1 MKRELSVAVAF
12 AALLV
17 LLALAAPG
25 FYSSDEPRNVLLKAL
40 PLLVAATG
48 MTLVVLARQIDISVG
63 SQISVCGAVAGLLSK
78 AGLPVLAVAPL
89 TLAAGA
95 ALGALNGALVAGL
108 GLPSIVATLATM
120 VTFQEAMRLER
131 QGEFVKGLGED
142 FYWFGLGQRAGLVA
156 CVLVAL
162 AVFAAFLWGLRHLR
176 AGRAVYATGSDAE
189 AARLA
194 GFRPRHVVF
203 WAFTAM
209 GALSGL
215 AALLSA
221 VKFPQVDPNLG
232 QGRELQVVAAVV
244 VGGVAVSGGRGT
256 LLGVLFG
263 VLLLST
269 IGSALAFLGI
279 PATWEKAVQGLIILV
294 AVASDAFNLRQ
305 RRNAGASLVSH

>member
-1 MKRELSVAVAF
+1 VKRELSVAVAF

-25 FYSSDEPRNVLLKAL
+25 FYSSDEPRNVLLKTL

-63 SQISVCGAVAGLLSK
+63 SQISVCGVVAGLLSK
-78 AGLPVLAVAPL
+78 SGLPVLAVAPL

-156 CVLVAL
+156 CVLAAL

-194 GFRPRHVVF
+194 GFRPRHVAF

-215 AALLSA
+215 AALLAA